1 MSMFNFRYLNFIFSH
16 KLFIVSPNMSHSPA
30 SFNRSSSTSSSSV
43 SNITKNTALKSTE
56 TQQVSSSFQ
65 PISGDQIMPLSEL
78 LSFSNQEYLE
88 TVILIV
94 KSFMNKSNKTD
105 NSPLKSSIHDPIKY
119 NSSTNMYGTSERN
132 FRRNFYKTITDR
144 LEQKLD
150 NINKLHS
157 NSKKDIDSAHENK
170 VENAFVFGD
179 DASEIQEFIEDI
191 SIFIPA
197 LVGEISLLIE
207 DILNKLNLQDVVKHI
222 GEDDDEH
229 AIEVITDMIDE
240 QLKEMVQHMS
250 NKTYIYVS
258 QCILGE
264 TPKTISFYKK
274 PFVFL
279 DTLHEE
285 IKKYSVTKLTKM
297 TMEELKVLKMI

>member
-1 MSMFNFRYLNFIFSH
+1 MVKKILYYFLSILLINGLLVINIQALTESQEFELYKQYRLLKNEKKDERIKEISKTKRVENNWAETFLLLNYSYGLDKTTGGIR
-16 KLFIVSPNMSHSPA
+16 INP
-30 SFNRSSSTSSSSV
+30 SV
-43 SNITKNTALKSTE
+43 SLGLDFNIQVLNQTMLGVGYSAISRTFE
-56 TQQVSSSFQ
+56 T
-65 PISGDQIMPLSEL
+65 
-78 LSFSNQEYLE
+78 
-88 TVILIV
+88 T
-94 KSFMNKSNKTD
+94 TD
-105 NSPLKSSIHDPIKY
+105 IIYNAGTNDVPMFSSI
-119 NSSTNMYGTSERN
+119 NNVS
-132 FRRNFYKTITDR
+132 
-144 LEQKLD
+144 
-150 NINKLHS
+150 S